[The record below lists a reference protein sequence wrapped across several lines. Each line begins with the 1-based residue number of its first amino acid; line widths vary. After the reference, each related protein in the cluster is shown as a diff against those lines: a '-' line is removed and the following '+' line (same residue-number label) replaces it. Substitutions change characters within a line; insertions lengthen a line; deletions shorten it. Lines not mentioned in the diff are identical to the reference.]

1 MNTLRIITLVTQK
14 ESSNGCS
21 FRCGN
26 GEKCTDNFH
35 HFGLAAIIDIQTGIV
50 VTPAIDKLNQK
61 YYIHPRTKEQIVGFK
76 IPSWTK

>member
-1 MNTLRIITLVTQK
+1 MDAV
-14 ESSNGCS
+14 

-61 YYIHPRTKEQIVGFK
+61 YLYTSKNKR
-76 IPSWTK
+76 SRL